1 MKISCLVPAR
11 NEQGRLSQLI
21 SDIVSIKEISE
32 VIIIEGSSVD
42 ETYNEA
48 LQIASIYS
56 DKVKVIKQP
65 GVGKFDAVKWGAKF
79 VSEDFLI
86 IWDADGTVPLDS
98 TIAVLNHAIATN
110 HATVG
115 NRLAGKI
122 EPGAIQF
129 FNYIGNWFFA
139 LVWSPILMNRP
150 VDLLCGTKVL
160 PTRIFLK
167 FPRFIENVD
176 PYGDFTILATLKAND
191 FKIDF
196 VPVNYEQRQYGKTNI
211 RRWSGG
217 VQLLTTTFLVYWWFL
232 WRRIKNE

>member
-11 NEQGRLSQLI
+11 NEQGRLSKLI
-21 SDIVSIKEISE
+21 SDIVSIEDISE
-32 VIIIEGSSVD
+32 VVIIEGGSVD
-42 ETYNEA
+42 DTYLEA
-48 LQIASIYS
+48 LQIAGIHSE
-56 DKVKVIKQP
+56 KVQVIKQP

-79 VSEDFLI
+79 VNEDFLV

-110 HATVG
+110 RATVG
-115 NRLAGKI
+115 NRLAGKM
-122 EPGAIQF
+122 EPGAMQF

-139 LVWSPILMNRP
+139 LVWSPILKNRP

-160 PTRIFLK
+160 PTRIFLQL
-167 FPRFIENVD
+167 PNFIEKYD
-176 PYGDFTILATLKAND
+176 PYGDFTLLATLKAND

-196 VPVNYEQRQYGKTNI
+196 VPVDYEKRQYGETNI

-217 VQLLTTTFLVYWWFL
+217 VQLLTTTFLVSCWFL